1 MYEDSWF
8 QLEGAPWRPL
18 RHPVDA
24 VRHAFNY
31 VQYKITRAQVSMS
44 CIISVVQ
51 ASGCGI
57 SYCWRYK

>member
-44 CIISVVQ
+44 CTISVVQ
-51 ASGCGI
+51 AF
-57 SYCWRYK
+57 WM